1 MLLIKCPWCGERA
14 QTEFGYG
21 GDATV
26 VRPRDTASASDDEWH
41 RYVYIRENRRGPHL
55 EYWQHSHGC
64 RRWFR
69 VLRDTLT
76 HEILETGEHLEL
88 PGEGR

>member
-1 MLLIKCPWCGERA
+1 MLLIRCPWCGERA
-14 QTEFGYG
+14 QTEFSYG
-21 GDATV
+21 GDATRE
-26 VRPRDTASASDDEWH
+26 RPRDSEVSWYD
-41 RYVYIRENRRGPHL
+41 YIYIRENRRGLHL

-76 HEILETGEHLEL
+76 HEIHDSGEHLEL
-88 PGEGR
+88 PRGAR